1 LIAPPDVTSRRE
13 FAGALRIGGF
23 EPLSAVDWPGELAA
37 VVFCQGCGWACRY
50 CHNPHLI
57 PHERPAQPVAWTDI
71 VAWLG
76 RRRGL
81 LDGVVFSGG
90 EPTLQSAL
98 TEAASTVR
106 ELGFRV
112 GLHTGGPVPEN
123 LAPLLPLLDW
133 VGFDFKAPFDRYAQV
148 TGHDHGVRARES
160 LRLLTV
166 ARVAVEVRTTWHPQL
181 LSVADLTVMA
191 RSLIEAGV
199 TTWTIQRFRP
209 DGCADPALCALPVG
223 EVPAGVVQFPGL
235 RVSVR

>member
-1 LIAPPDVTSRRE
+1 M
-13 FAGALRIGGF
+13 ALRIGGF
-23 EPLSAVDWPGELAA
+23 EPLSAVDWPGQLAA

-57 PHERPAQPVAWTDI
+57 PHERPARPVAWTDI

-81 LDGVVFSGG
+81 LDGIVFSGG
-90 EPTLQSAL
+90 EPTLQPGL
-98 TEAASTVR
+98 PEAVATVR
-106 ELGFRV
+106 ELGFKV

-148 TGHDHGVRARES
+148 TGHDHGARARES
-160 LRLLTV
+160 LRLLT
-166 ARVAVEVRTTWHPQL
+166 AASVAVEVRTTWHPEL
-181 LSVADLTVMA
+181 LSPGDLAVMA
-191 RSLIEAGV
+191 RSLVEAGGV
-199 TTWTIQRFRP
+199 AWTIQRFRP
-209 DGCADPALCALPVG
+209 DGCADPALRAFPVG
-223 EVPAGVVQFPGL
+223 EVPASVVQFPGL